1 MKRMDVSKHDST
13 HIAPHIPCRIPCR
26 RRTFIDGLDRGDRAR
41 FLLGLN
47 RAATTVRQDR
57 NVIANESAA
66 TMPRH
71 HAGRPRHSSPPKY
84 CRGGLLS
91 RAAPPWPPHRPRGK
105 NLHPSPRDQNT
116 TTAPLPRPPTTSP

>member
-1 MKRMDVSKHDST
+1 MNRMDVSKHDST

-41 FLLGLN
+41 FLLRLN

-57 NVIANESAA
+57 NVIANESAP

-71 HAGRPRHSSPPKY
+71 HAGTPRHATPPKDCPYGPFLSAALLFARRPR
-84 CRGGLLS
+84 
-91 RAAPPWPPHRPRGK
+91 
-105 NLHPSPRDQNT
+105 
-116 TTAPLPRPPTTSP
+116 